1 MKLIL
6 LLFFV
11 LEAVFMPAHA
21 QTKAQLEE
29 QKKVR
34 QQKIQEANR
43 ILEETARNKT
53 VNIGQLTALNEK
65 VANKLDII
73 NGAKKE
79 VALIDDDL
87 RETQQIVVS
96 LENDLADLKKEY
108 ANMIY
113 EASKISNAYN
123 KLSFIMSS
131 KDFNSLFRRIK
142 YLQQY
147 TEARK
152 KQVLEIEKTKQFLQE
167 QNQKIASQRKI
178 KLEVVTTIE
187 TDNAEIFQLQA
198 EKSSLVRELMGKEA
212 QIKAEIQKEKN
223 SINQL
228 ENLISARIK
237 EEIKKNTEEGAKKP
251 TLTPEKENLSNS
263 FAASKNSLPWPVE
276 SGFISRKFGKQKHPL
291 FPSIILESPGVYIQ
305 TKKGEKI
312 RVVFEGKVDVVS
324 ETTSGYFV
332 MVNHGEYFTV
342 YSNLASVNVGV
353 GDNLRR
359 KQPIGIVNTTDAG
372 VSEMLFCVFKN
383 QKNIDPENW
392 LTDK

>member
-1 MKLIL
+1 M
-6 LLFFV
+6 FGG
-11 LEAVFMPAHA
+11 VFMLANA

-29 QKKVR
+29 QKKAR
-34 QQKIQEANR
+34 LQKIQEANK

-87 RETQQIVVS
+87 RETQQIVAS
-96 LENDLADLKKEY
+96 LENDLAELKKEY

-131 KDFNSLFRRIK
+131 KDFNSLFRRVK

-167 QNQKIASQRKI
+167 QNQKIASQRKV
-178 KLEVVTTIE
+178 KLDVVTTIE

-212 QIKAEIQKEKN
+212 QIKAEIQKEKA

-228 ENLISARIK
+228 ESLISARIK

-276 SGFISRKFGKQKHPL
+276 GFISRKFGKQKHPL
-291 FPSIILESPGVYIQ
+291 FPSIVLENPGIYIQ

-312 RVVFEGKVDVVS
+312 RVVFEGKVDTVS
-324 ETTSGYFV
+324 ETPNGYFV

-359 KQPIGIVNTTDAG
+359 KQFIGTVNTTEAG

-383 QKNIDPENW
+383 QKNLDPENW
-392 LTDK
+392 INDK